1 MNLEILFEQVN
12 TVFEQG
18 NILFEQ
24 GIIIFEQGNNL
35 FQQGNILF
43 QQGDIFFEQGN
54 TDFVR
59 FPNPLPSASGSG
71 NLARQYLTC
80 QLVISNMATIMYDYL
95 ITEVQLPVQEREPT
109 EGEKVKQG
117 T

>member
-1 MNLEILFEQVN
+1 MFV
-12 TVFEQG
+12 EQG

-24 GIIIFEQGNNL
+24 GNIL
-35 FQQGNILF
+35 FDQGNIF
-43 QQGDIFFEQGN
+43 IEQGN
-54 TDFVR
+54 TYFVR
-59 FPNPLPSASGSG
+59 FPDPLPAASGSG

-95 ITEVQLPVQEREPT
+95 IIVVQLPVQEREPT
-109 EGEKVKQG
+109 KGEKEKQG